1 MEHQV
6 ISSDIIPYP
15 NTDINTDINTNTNI
29 NTSVSVKPVTDTDA
43 DTITAPDPNTA
54 AGGFR
59 RGARGTRQPERGGTG
74 RTPGMRR
81 DADAR

>member
-15 NTDINTDINTNTNI
+15 NTDINTNI
-29 NTSVSVKPVTDTDA
+29 NTSVSVKPVTDTGA

-59 RGARGTRQPERGGTG
+59 RGECGTRLPKRRGYGKGSGHKT
-74 RTPGMRR
+74 
-81 DADAR
+81 